1 MGVYDFKVTKA
12 DATIASMRELS
23 LPDMGAVWERVAGL
37 AESVDSPGSQITVTN
52 ENGEVVILIGI
63 AAARA
68 SIPSAA

>member
-1 MGVYDFKVTKA
+1 MEVYDFKVTKA
-12 DATIASMRELS
+12 DAIIASLRDLL
-23 LPDMGAVWERVAGL
+23 LPDMGAVWEQVVNL

-52 ENGEVVILIGI
+52 GNGEVVILIGI